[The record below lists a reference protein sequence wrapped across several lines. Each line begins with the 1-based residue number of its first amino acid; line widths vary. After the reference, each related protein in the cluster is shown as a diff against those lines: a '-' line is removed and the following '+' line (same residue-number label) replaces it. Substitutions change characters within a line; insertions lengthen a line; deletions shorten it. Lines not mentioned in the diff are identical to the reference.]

1 MLLRSGDGQDLARS
15 LRKAE
20 TYIHDAQGPVESLT
34 FQSLTH
40 TDCSATK
47 WLAYFS
53 SFGHLRQWKLAQCHT
68 KFVNVGPI
76 FSQIANKPLK
86 IANHFE
92 DFAKMA
98 KFRQIWSYLLWYLLS
113 MIMYIAFKVIE
124 TSSQSYKRSTIVI
137 YVSGGENILLK
148 FNKKLYKSSQFI
160 SFLFK
165 AI

>member
-1 MLLRSGDGQDLARS
+1 
-15 LRKAE
+15 
-20 TYIHDAQGPVESLT
+20 
-34 FQSLTH
+34 
-40 TDCSATK
+40 
-47 WLAYFS
+47 
-53 SFGHLRQWKLAQCHT
+53 
-68 KFVNVGPI
+68 
-76 FSQIANKPLK
+76 
-86 IANHFE
+86 
-92 DFAKMA
+92 MA